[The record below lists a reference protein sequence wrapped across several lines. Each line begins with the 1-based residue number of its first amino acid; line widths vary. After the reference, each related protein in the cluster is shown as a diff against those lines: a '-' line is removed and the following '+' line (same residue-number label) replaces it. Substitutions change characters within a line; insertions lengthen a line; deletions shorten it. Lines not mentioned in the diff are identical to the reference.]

1 MQSNICTLKPETFFG
16 EYVKP
21 DGYAATGACNIYTV
35 LLTFVYTDR
44 PAITAAQTLRR
55 KLKGQQHRSFL
66 VLEVFFKQ
74 EAAFLFKAQHPQAT
88 LSIFSFEDDPK
99 NTGRRKYLVTS
110 ISDFWIR
117 YKDMA
122 KSQRHYYE
130 LIESGTPCHLYFDI
144 EYDKT
149 CNPGLDGD
157 AALDAFQN
165 YICKRLGDACAI
177 DPKSICTIDLTST
190 TDVKFSR
197 HLIMR
202 VPGFAFQDNVHAGG
216 FVARIVSDLTALR
229 EHYLD
234 HQLKEPKQASSLMGL
249 DTLLPVDPCIFL
261 GFVFNAEGA
270 VQFFVDMGVYTR
282 NRNFRLWRSSKLAKK
297 VELVASPRCL
307 ITDDEQGFRKTLVS
321 YVDSGARFLSYS
333 GNISKQ
339 SHCPNNQDLSHTN
352 IARYNNSSTS
362 SLCNAQLEECSFLSR
377 SFPHLERF
385 LLWKIDSLY
394 PSTTRAFIRKTIYIP
409 SANQVKFS
417 IANNRYCHNIG
428 REHQSNGVY
437 YVFNLIDCLFFQRC
451 YDPDCRHFQS
461 KEFPFPLDLS
471 PLIDANA
478 LMEDEESHSCVE
490 KRNQYEYTEEILDET
505 ILEALESDRTQF
517 WG

>member
-21 DGYAATGACNIYTV
+21 DG
-35 LLTFVYTDR
+35 

-307 ITDDEQGFRKTLVS
+307 ITDDEQGFRK
-321 YVDSGARFLSYS
+321 
-333 GNISKQ
+333 
-339 SHCPNNQDLSHTN
+339 
-352 IARYNNSSTS
+352 
-362 SLCNAQLEECSFLSR
+362 
-377 SFPHLERF
+377 
-385 LLWKIDSLY
+385 LWS
-394 PSTTRAFIRKTIYIP
+394 PAMTRIVGI
-409 SANQVKFS
+409 
-417 IANNRYCHNIG
+417 
-428 REHQSNGVY
+428 
-437 YVFNLIDCLFFQRC
+437 
-451 YDPDCRHFQS
+451 FQS